1 MDDDMSKNIF
11 AFTIYNGSVFINE
24 KYIQI
29 VNNNNDLRCLS
40 SLDFVFT
47 TLFHEFIHFL
57 VLILSKENNSNSYFL

>member
-1 MDDDMSKNIF
+1 MKMDDDMSKNIF

-40 SLDFVFT
+40 YLDFVFT
-47 TLFHEFIHFL
+47 TLFHEFIKY
-57 VLILSKENNSNSYFL
+57 I